1 MQDMN
6 NIEGAP
12 ASMAP
17 AACFTACT
25 FSTRV
30 GRHILHHAYF
40 YLVNSIE
47 GAPTRMLHSVYIFS
61 TRVGSHILHH
71 ACFFFCTATTKKR
84 EESTHAL
91 HSYVCVCVRVHAEF
105 LCTAPTWFTWAWV
118 PRSSWAKLRPIRA
131 RLVPGWDQVGAKM
144 LQVGAKSAQVGRS

>member
-1 MQDMN
+1 MAVTLGRKKVHAMKHPCRCPFNAIHQIKTCMMQDMN

-40 YLVNSIE
+40 SLVHSNE

-71 ACFFFCTATTKKR
+71 ACFFSAQPQQKNEKNPHMLCILT
-84 EESTHAL
+84 
-91 HSYVCVCVRVHAEF
+91 YVFVFVCMQNFSEQR
-105 LCTAPTWFTWAWV
+105 
-118 PRSSWAKLRPIRA
+118 LRGS
-131 RLVPGWDQVGAKM
+131 PGRRFPG
-144 LQVGAKSAQVGRS
+144 QVGRS